1 MDPAQGEQKYVLEKT
16 GPQCLMGTSHSPLRR
31 SSVQTW
37 HVAKLCLSWDTC
49 PSESLMAGSGLKSSG
64 VKGRSLSSGP
74 ALECPVQGAPVTIV
88 ELFRLSAQVRRRS
101 GL

>member
-16 GPQCLMGTSHSPLRR
+16 GPQCLMGTLHSPLHR
-31 SSVQTW
+31 SSVQNW
-37 HVAKLCLSWDTC
+37 DVAMLCLSWDTC
-49 PSESLMAGSGLKSSG
+49 PSESQMAGSGLKSSS

-74 ALECPVQGAPVTIV
+74 ASECPVQGVLVTTV
-88 ELFRLSAQVRRRS
+88 ELLTLSVQVRCRS